1 MPNGRGAILA
11 LLCLLFF
18 KSDQSFLCLDSRE
31 YWYMFIRRINFTMKL
46 LITKGKSTL
55 WDLTSD
61 IKFKDFLLHHY
72 CLQPIYIQRSVYYFF
87 LCIFKLICTHHA
99 TEFTCTKYVPNFSI
113 VEHSNGKKSLK
124 FLTQLYILTC
134 WFFCKL
140 QGLEEL
146 FEQNQFHR
154 LFLKNFTQI

>member
-1 MPNGRGAILA
+1 MPNDRGAILA
-11 LLCLLFF
+11 LLGLLFF

-31 YWYMFIRRINFTMKL
+31 YWYMYIRRINFAMKL

-72 CLQPIYIQRSVYYFF
+72 CLQPTYIQRSVYYIL

-99 TEFTCTKYVPNFSI
+99 TEFSWTKYIPDFSI
-113 VEHSNGKKSLK
+113 VEHSNGKKGLNL
-124 FLTQLYILTC
+124 LTKLHFDLLI
-134 WFFCKL
+134 FFA
-140 QGLEEL
+140 
-146 FEQNQFHR
+146 
-154 LFLKNFTQI
+154 NFKDWKKYLNGNNSTQI